1 MFQLTKTMIECA
13 EDIFPEHL
21 EGPSYDRHV
30 DTIVNDS
37 EDNMSSVADSASNP
51 GSPQLNQQK
60 SSNSSQSSQME
71 MASLDSPTSEVNTF
85 PYHAGKG
92 QIMRSSIQAAESGEF
107 IGEAI
112 AAYDYKAR
120 SHKELGLQKGCRV
133 FLKRK
138 MSPDWWRGQV
148 NGVEGLV
155 PHIYLTFPESSPS
168 STLSEKSQSS
178 LHRHRFGDRSLRQ
191 DPRFQKHHQVNYTR
205 HKEI

>member
-1 MFQLTKTMIECA
+1 MFQLNKTMIECA

-60 SSNSSQSSQME
+60 SSNSSQSSQIE

-92 QIMRSSIQAAESGEF
+92 QIMRSSIQAAESGGKIF
-107 IGEAI
+107 F
-112 AAYDYKAR
+112 DN
-120 SHKELGLQKGCRV
+120 Q
-133 FLKRK
+133 
-138 MSPDWWRGQV
+138 PV
-148 NGVEGLV
+148 N
-155 PHIYLTFPESSPS
+155 P
-168 STLSEKSQSS
+168 LS
-178 LHRHRFGDRSLRQ
+178 
-191 DPRFQKHHQVNYTR
+191 
-205 HKEI
+205 